1 MHPEVFKNKFATST
15 WEIANLVG
23 SALNRPFVS
32 HVYGGT
38 PQAGIS
44 SLSTAEETDRPH
56 KFNVTAILLP
66 IHTWHWR
73 QRGVGEKVS
82 ASVPCVVGQPIS
94 FRPRERR
101 PAPTPSLERMLNSTG
116 YVDQFRRSETALS
129 QIHEACC
136 VLATGRVPRRSAA
149 PVARASSR
157 SSTCPAAS
165 PLIPALPSPRN

>member
-116 YVDQFRRSETALS
+116 YVDQFRRSETHCLRFMRHA
-129 QIHEACC
+129 
-136 VLATGRVPRRSAA
+136 V
-149 PVARASSR
+149 SSLQEGCQDGLR
-157 SSTCPAAS
+157 
-165 PLIPALPSPRN
+165 LPSPGPPAGPVPVPPQVR